1 MASNKITKAKAP
13 KKKNVPKS
21 ATKPRKL
28 ASDTSREILEERL
41 EFVITCIKETGIKVD
56 MAAVARHYKIST
68 NAANLRLR
76 RANDYVAKMVS
87 AREEAQKS
95 DETQSDNE
103 PQKDNEDLEITE
115 DED

>member
-41 EFVITCIKETGIKVD
+41 EFVITCIKETGIKV
-56 MAAVARHYKIST
+56 ICPSF
-68 NAANLRLR
+68 
-76 RANDYVAKMVS
+76 
-87 AREEAQKS
+87 
-95 DETQSDNE
+95 
-103 PQKDNEDLEITE
+103 IT
-115 DED
+115 